1 VACPTARFEAIL
13 KNYAISLN
21 NPAYLKYPRFLFPVI
36 SFSCRNPYK
45 GDRKMKTEEIIDRKL
60 FLKKQ
65 ALSIV
70 RRDIADLRRKK
81 VLMRIRRELENEI
94 SESFDPVL
102 SRKLD
107 ALLILLD
114 DQSGERANG

>member
-1 VACPTARFEAIL
+1 
-13 KNYAISLN
+13 
-21 NPAYLKYPRFLFPVI
+21 
-36 SFSCRNPYK
+36 
-45 GDRKMKTEEIIDRKL
+45 MKTEEIIDRKL

-81 VLMRIRRELENEI
+81 VLMRIRSELENEI

>member
-1 VACPTARFEAIL
+1 
-13 KNYAISLN
+13 
-21 NPAYLKYPRFLFPVI
+21 
-36 SFSCRNPYK
+36 
-45 GDRKMKTEEIIDRKL
+45 MKTEEIIDRKL

>member
-1 VACPTARFEAIL
+1 
-13 KNYAISLN
+13 
-21 NPAYLKYPRFLFPVI
+21 
-36 SFSCRNPYK
+36 
-45 GDRKMKTEEIIDRKL
+45 MKTEEIIDRKL

-114 DQSGERANG
+114 DHSGERAIG